1 MSLQQRRMGC
11 KYTFSINE
19 TSGLR
24 MQRGP
29 LSALETLVFPLNAD
43 PGWQSSSAHM
53 VLNASY
59 EYLALSF
66 QPIPQI
72 VASPTWCDRVVIS
85 LNPGD
90 HTINLVG

>member
-1 MSLQQRRMGC
+1 MTCVEVLNHRFTQSGQDWRPMSLQQRRMGC

-43 PGWQSSSAHM
+43 PG
-53 VLNASY
+53 VGCI
-59 EYLALSF
+59 SF
-66 QPIPQI
+66 
-72 VASPTWCDRVVIS
+72 
-85 LNPGD
+85 NFPG
-90 HTINLVG
+90 